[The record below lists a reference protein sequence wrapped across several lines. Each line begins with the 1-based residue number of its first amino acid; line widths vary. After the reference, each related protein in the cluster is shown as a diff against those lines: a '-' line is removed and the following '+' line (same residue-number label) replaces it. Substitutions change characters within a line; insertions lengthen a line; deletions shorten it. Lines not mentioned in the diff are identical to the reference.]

1 MSYGRDAA
9 LIRLFRLMNRVKKTE
24 YRPAP
29 VRETLIQMKDISEL
43 MIDLA
48 YSSALFNNKEL
59 AEEVMA
65 LESKV
70 DDLVYL
76 LIMNLMLA
84 ARDRHDAETL
94 AGVAKVGILTN
105 AISDAA
111 ADIASL
117 VLHEIEIHPVVREV
131 FQRTEE
137 HLGRYV
143 LAENSLM
150 NGKTVYD
157 LELAANIGADIIA
170 IRRGAFWDI
179 NPNKEILM
187 PGDVVV
193 ARGTEDGLRS
203 LGRMARGDDDI
214 LE

>member
-1 MSYGRDAA
+1 
-9 LIRLFRLMNRVKKTE
+9 MNKVRKIE

-48 YSSALFNNKEL
+48 YSAALFHNKEL
-59 AEEVMA
+59 AEEVME

-76 LIMNLMLA
+76 LYMNLMLA
-84 ARDRHDAETL
+84 ARDRDDAEKL
-94 AGVAKVGILTN
+94 SGVAKVGSLTN

-117 VLHEIEIHPVVREV
+117 VIHDIMVHPAVRAA
-131 FQRTEE
+131 FQRAEE
-137 HLGRYV
+137 HLIRV
-143 LAENSLM
+143 VVDEDSFIA
-150 NGKTVYD
+150 GKTIDD
-157 LELAANIGADIIA
+157 LDLAAEVGVDIIA
-170 IRRGAFWDI
+170 IRRGEIWHI
-179 NPNKEILM
+179 NPDKEILM
-187 PGDVVV
+187 PEDVLV
-193 ARGTEDGLRS
+193 ARGTADGLES
-203 LGRMARGDDDI
+203 LSKAAKGEIDY

>member
-1 MSYGRDAA
+1 MSKVR
-9 LIRLFRLMNRVKKTE
+9 KTE

-48 YSSALFNNKEL
+48 YSAALFHNKEL

-65 LESKV
+65 LETKV

-76 LIMNLMLA
+76 LYMNLMLA
-84 ARDRHDAETL
+84 ARDKDDAEKL
-94 AGVAKVGILTN
+94 SGVAKVGSLTN

-117 VLHEIEIHPVVREV
+117 VLHGIEVHPAVREA
-131 FQRTEE
+131 FQRAEE
-137 HLGRYV
+137 HLARV
-143 LAENSLM
+143 KVDEDSFLA
-150 NGKTVYD
+150 GKTIDD
-157 LELAANIGADIIA
+157 LDLASEVGVDIIA
-170 IRRGAFWDI
+170 IRRGLIWHI
-179 NPNKEILM
+179 NPDKEIIL
-187 PGDVVV
+187 PEDVLV
-193 ARGTEDGLRS
+193 ARGTSDGLES
-203 LGRMARGDDDI
+203 LTKAAKGEVDH